1 MYRPDRGKGPV
12 DTLAAMI
19 SEFNWWL
26 LLLGLVV
33 GGGLTWL
40 VLAETRR
47 REQDLEDVD
56 LADEAVWLEERLA
69 EEGRALS
76 PDTIERVVQLHREY
90 LAVVPPVEVADDW
103 RPDEPEELAAMGEDA
118 WRAAGWEP
126 PAEAPE
132 REPTQSKWP
141 ASEPPAPERTPP
153 ERTAPDQAATDER
166 GVQHEAGSG

>member
-1 MYRPDRGKGPV
+1 VYRPDRGKGPV

-90 LAVVPPVEVADDW
+90 LAVVPPVDVADDW
-103 RPDEPEELAAMGEDA
+103 RPDELAATDDNA
-118 WRAAGWEP
+118 WPAVGWEEARTASLGTEPAPSERAAPEP
-126 PAEAPE
+126 P
-132 REPTQSKWP
+132 EP
-141 ASEPPAPERTPP
+141 EPPVPEQTPL
-153 ERTAPDQAATDER
+153 ERTAPDEP
-166 GVQHEAGSG
+166 GVRHEAGGG

>member
-1 MYRPDRGKGPV
+1 MYRPDRGTGPV

-47 REQDLEDVD
+47 REQDLEERD
-56 LADEAVWLEERLA
+56 LADEAIWLEERLA
-69 EEGRALS
+69 EEGRPLS

-90 LAVVPPVEVADDW
+90 LAVVPPSDGADEW
-103 RPDEPEELAAMGEDA
+103 PPTETAEAGADA
-118 WRAAGWEP
+118 WRTAGWEGT
-126 PAEAPE
+126 AAGGPE
-132 REPTQSKWP
+132 G
-141 ASEPPAPERTPP
+141 EPPAPERTAPP
-153 ERTAPDQAATDER
+153 SGQPRRRSGPAPDEP
-166 GVQHEAGSG
+166 GVRNEAGRG

>member
-1 MYRPDRGKGPV
+1 MYRPDRGTGPV

-40 VLAETRR
+40 VLSETRR
-47 REQDLEDVD
+47 REQDLEERD

-69 EEGRALS
+69 EEGRPLS

-90 LAVVPPVEVADDW
+90 LAVVPPSDGADEW
-103 RPDEPEELAAMGEDA
+103 PPDEDVATSQER
-118 WRAAGWEP
+118 WQTVGWEG
-126 PAEAPE
+126 PAEAPGGD
-132 REPTQSKWP
+132 
-141 ASEPPAPERTPP
+141 PPPPERPAP
-153 ERTAPDQAATDER
+153 ERTAPDEQ
-166 GVQHEAGSG
+166 GVRHEAGGG

>member
-1 MYRPDRGKGPV
+1 MYRPDRGTGPV

-47 REQDLEDVD
+47 REQDLEEQD
-56 LADEAVWLEERLA
+56 LADETVWLEERLA

-76 PDTIERVVQLHREY
+76 VATIERVVQLHREY
-90 LAVVPPVEVADDW
+90 LAVVPAVDDADEW
-103 RPDEPEELAAMGEDA
+103 RPDEDAFTSAEA
-118 WRAAGWEP
+118 WRGAGWEEPAVGLLDGEP
-126 PAEAPE
+126 PPPESPPTPE
-132 REPTQSKWP
+132 RAAPDEP
-141 ASEPPAPERTPP
+141 ASGTKPE
-153 ERTAPDQAATDER
+153 AASEHLPR
-166 GVQHEAGSG
+166 

>member
-40 VLAETRR
+40 VMAETRR
-47 REQDLEDVD
+47 REQDLEEQD

-69 EEGRALS
+69 EEGRPLS
-76 PDTIERVVQLHREY
+76 PDAIERVVQLHREY
-90 LAVVPPVEVADDW
+90 LAVVPPVDDADEW
-103 RPDEPEELAAMGEDA
+103 RPDDFAATSEEA
-118 WRAAGWEP
+118 WRTNGWEGPAAGP
-126 PAEAPE
+126 PE
-132 REPTQSKWP
+132 
-141 ASEPPAPERTPP
+141 SEPPPEVPVPELPAPELQ
-153 ERTAPDQAATDER
+153 APDEP
-166 GVQHEAGSG
+166 GVRNEAGGG

>member
-1 MYRPDRGKGPV
+1 MYRPDRGTGPV

-56 LADEAVWLEERLA
+56 LADEALWLEERLA
-69 EEGRALS
+69 EEGRGLS

-90 LAVVPPVEVADDW
+90 LAVVPPVDVADDW
-103 RPDEPEELAAMGEDA
+103 PPDDLGTGDDA
-118 WRAAGWEP
+118 WRAAGWEEASAP
-126 PAEAPE
+126 SPRTEPA
-132 REPTQSKWP
+132 
-141 ASEPPAPERTPP
+141 PP
-153 ERTAPDQAATDER
+153 ERAAPDQPEPEPPVPEHTPLERIAPDEP
-166 GVQHEAGSG
+166 GVRHEAGGG

>member
-1 MYRPDRGKGPV
+1 
-12 DTLAAMI
+12 MI

-40 VLAETRR
+40 VLSETRR

-56 LADEAVWLEERLA
+56 LVDEAIWLEERLA

-90 LAVVPPVEVADDW
+90 LAIVPPVDVADDW
-103 RPDEPEELAAMGEDA
+103 QPDDLAATTDA
-118 WRAAGWEP
+118 WRAAGWEETIAAPAGAQP
-126 PAEAPE
+126 PPSERAAPE
-132 REPTQSKWP
+132 LPVAESPVL
-141 ASEPPAPERTPP
+141 EPPMAEQTPLD
-153 ERTAPDQAATDER
+153 RTAPDEP
-166 GVQHEAGSG
+166 GVRHEAGGG

>member
-1 MYRPDRGKGPV
+1 VYRPDRGRGPV

-47 REQDLEDVD
+47 REQDLEERD

-69 EEGRALS
+69 EEGRPLD
-76 PDTIERVVQLHREY
+76 PDTIARVVQLHREY
-90 LAVVPPVEVADDW
+90 LAVVPPSDEADEW
-103 RPDEPEELAAMGEDA
+103 PPIEPAPTGEDA
-118 WRAAGWEP
+118 WRTAGWEG
-126 PAEAPE
+126 PAADAPE
-132 REPTQSKWP
+132 GGPPTPVQP
-141 ASEPPAPERTPP
+141 APEPPAPEPTVR
-153 ERTAPDQAATDER
+153 DEP
-166 GVQHEAGSG
+166 GVRNEAGGG

>member
-1 MYRPDRGKGPV
+1 VYRPDRRTGPV

-47 REQDLEDVD
+47 REQDLEERD
-56 LADEAVWLEERLA
+56 LADEAVWLGERLA
-69 EEGRALS
+69 EEGRPLS

-90 LAVVPPVEVADDW
+90 LAVAPPSDEADDW
-103 RPDEPEELAAMGEDA
+103 LPVEPAPTSEDA
-118 WRAAGWEP
+118 WRTAGWEG
-126 PAEAPE
+126 PAAGSPE
-132 REPTQSKWP
+132 REL
-141 ASEPPAPERTPP
+141 PPPEHPSP
-153 ERTAPDQAATDER
+153 ERTAPDEP
-166 GVQHEAGSG
+166 GVRHEA

>member
-1 MYRPDRGKGPV
+1 MYRPDRGTGPV

-47 REQDLEDVD
+47 REQDLEERD

-69 EEGRALS
+69 EEGRPLS

-90 LAVVPPVEVADDW
+90 LAVVPPSDGADEW
-103 RPDEPEELAAMGEDA
+103 PPDEA
-118 WRAAGWEP
+118 R
-126 PAEAPE
+126 
-132 REPTQSKWP
+132 R
-141 ASEPPAPERTPP
+141 
-153 ERTAPDQAATDER
+153 DER
-166 GVQHEAGSG
+166 GRLADRRVGRTRGWLSRR